1 MLIKTTKI
9 KLVINLI
16 GFMVLF
22 GCTTTKYGATLDS
35 STVKIETIRSRIAD
49 IRQVTVYQQKEGYL
63 VRGNVTRNSY
73 IRGHISGH
81 VDFELLNSKGET
93 TFKATKGYRHKGL
106 RFKSEDFSLKI
117 DKPINKGSVLRIAHI
132 ESRRHVE
139 SK

>member
-1 MLIKTTKI
+1 MLLKIKKF

-22 GCTTTKYGATLDS
+22 GCATTEYGTALDS
-35 STVKIETIRSRIAD
+35 NTVKIETIRSRIAD
-49 IRQVTVYQQKEGYL
+49 IGQVTVYQQKEGYL
-63 VRGNVTRNSY
+63 VLGNVTRNSY
-73 IRGHISGH
+73 VRGHISGH

-106 RFKSEDFSLKI
+106 RFRSEDFSLKI
-117 DKPINKGSVLRIAHI
+117 DKPINKGSVLRITHI
-132 ESRRHVE
+132 ESTRHKE